1 MNFVIDA
8 SAALAMAFSD
18 ERTAEVEAMETDLMN
33 GIPALT
39 AANFHVE
46 VLEGLLRGARARR
59 IDEPDALAW
68 LNVLDSYSITT
79 APIWPLGNGA
89 VWMLARQVNISAYDA
104 GYLYLAKTRGLKLA
118 TVDGPLV
125 NKAGKAG
132 VALRFKK

>member
-8 SAALAMAFSD
+8 SAALALTFAD
-18 ERTAEVEAMETDLMN
+18 ERTPEIEGMETRLMN
-33 GIPALT
+33 GEPALT

-46 VLEGLLRGARARR
+46 VLEGLLRGAREGR
-59 IDEPDALAW
+59 IDEADALVW
-68 LNVLDSYSITT
+68 LNVLDSYQITT

-104 GYLYLAKTRGLKLA
+104 GYLHLAKTRGLRLA

-125 NKAGKAG
+125 NKAAKAG
-132 VALRFKK
+132 VTLLFKP

>member
-8 SAALAMAFSD
+8 SAALALAFAD
-18 ERTAEVEAMETDLMN
+18 ERTPEIEAMETRLMN
-33 GIPALT
+33 GEPALT

-46 VLEGLLRGARARR
+46 VLEGLLRGVREGR
-59 IDEPDALAW
+59 IEEPDALAW
-68 LNVLDSYSITT
+68 LNVLDSYQITT

-104 GYLYLAKTRGLKLA
+104 GYLFLAKTRGLKLA

-125 NKAGKAG
+125 NKAAKAG
-132 VALRFKK
+132 VTLLFKS